1 MLHKRYE
8 WTRTVFIASV
18 CLTLFLGSQSSS
30 LTGEVAEKETTKR
43 NTGTIP
49 LIVLKN
55 ADNSIESNSEDYLN
69 LARR

>member
-30 LTGEVAEKETTKR
+30 LMGEVDEKETTKMK
-43 NTGTIP
+43 TGTIAAVV
-49 LIVLKN
+49 IEN
-55 ADNSIESNSEDYLN
+55 AVNSIESNSEDNYN
-69 LARR
+69 IAQR